1 MQEEQYIAVISE
13 RLSKPGNT
21 RYIIIDRESRQ
32 VMDDGMGHGYK
43 SPQSAHKSF
52 AFKQRRRQQR
62 ERARQMKQQYRAGGS
77 QPSAPARRRSRQSGQ
92 PSAPDSRRPLQTEP
106 SLPFAS
112 QVSRPADLVSP
123 FVKDDMA

>member
-62 ERARQMKQQYRAGGS
+62 ERARQMKQQYQAGGS
-77 QPSAPARRRSRQSGQ
+77 QPSAPARRQSRH
-92 PSAPDSRRPLQTEP
+92 TEP